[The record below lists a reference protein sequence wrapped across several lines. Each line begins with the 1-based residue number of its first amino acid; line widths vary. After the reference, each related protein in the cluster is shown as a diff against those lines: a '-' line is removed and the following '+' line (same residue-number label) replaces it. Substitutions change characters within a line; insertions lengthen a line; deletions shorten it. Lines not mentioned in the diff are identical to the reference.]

1 MLYRVLASIVILG
14 KACDLIDH
22 HQEQKKASTVSM
34 SSPQKHSNSAAEMS
48 SATSPEAA
56 AKEAIMEA
64 AMASTKPTKSLSPLK
79 VEEKEL
85 SLGSQVTSAEDISL
99 LEAKLQRI
107 DATRAFS
114 NPSAPVLAE
123 VFFLHLWFFFD
134 LDFLWDFLWIIFMI
148 LLLTDSD
155 SSMFYQIT
163 VM

>member
-1 MLYRVLASIVILG
+1 
-14 KACDLIDH
+14 
-22 HQEQKKASTVSM
+22 M
-34 SSPQKHSNSAAEMS
+34 SSPQKHSGSAAEMS

-64 AMASTKPTKSLSPLK
+64 AMASAEVQRGKPPKSLSPRK

-123 VFFLHLWFFFD
+123 VC
-134 LDFLWDFLWIIFMI
+134 IYCIFP
-148 LLLTDSD
+148 
-155 SSMFYQIT
+155 
-163 VM
+163 

>member
-1 MLYRVLASIVILG
+1 MPSSGVPLLKTFREKPLNTPPCGQNYNFICFRVLASIVILG

-22 HQEQKKASTVSM
+22 HQEQKKASTVSV
-34 SSPQKHSNSAAEMS
+34 SSPQKTEKTEMS
-48 SATSPEAA
+48 SATSPEAS
-56 AKEAIMEA
+56 AKVEAI
-64 AMASTKPTKSLSPLK
+64 SKPLTKSLSPRK

-123 VFFLHLWFFFD
+123 VND
-134 LDFLWDFLWIIFMI
+134 
-148 LLLTDSD
+148 
-155 SSMFYQIT
+155 Y
-163 VM
+163 